1 MRSIAALFQI
11 ESRPMSTPNV
21 EAMKLD
27 ELNCWRIRHGQAEL
41 LVAQQGAQ
49 ILSYQLAGQ
58 PPLIWLND
66 EAVFKTGKS
75 IRAGVPVCWPW
86 FGNLARNPQSV
97 QAMRSSQEP
106 ATAHGFVRAMDWEL
120 AGIETEGESLKV
132 EFALPNPDGGFP
144 GWRHEVDLK
153 LSIRLDEQLHI
164 GLTSHN
170 RGNSSVT
177 ISQALHSYFAVS
189 DVRTVHV
196 EGLDGLNYVETLDA
210 WKTVKQIGDLQ
221 FTGETDRIYLD
232 TPQTL
237 SIVDPAWERRI
248 ELRSSGSR
256 SAVIWNPWVERAAAF
271 SDMADDGWQRML
283 CIETANVMDDVVV
296 LAPGSSHTLGVNI
309 ASKPL

>member
-1 MRSIAALFQI
+1 
-11 ESRPMSTPNV
+11 MSTPNV
-21 EAMKLD
+21 EAVKLD

-41 LVAQQGAQ
+41 LVAQQGAH

-86 FGNLARNPQSV
+86 FGVFERNPQSV
-97 QAMRSSQEP
+97 QAKRIGKEAP
-106 ATAHGFVRAMDWEL
+106 AAHGFVRAMDWEL
-120 AGIETEGESLKV
+120 GGIEAEGESLKV
-132 EFALPNPDGGFP
+132 EFLLPYPEGGFP
-144 GWRHEVDLK
+144 GWPHQVDLT

-164 GLTSHN
+164 HLISHN
-170 RGNSSVT
+170 RGAETVS

-189 DVRTVHV
+189 DVREVHV
-196 EGLDGLNYVETLDA
+196 EGVDGLNYIETLDN
-210 WKTVKQIGDLQ
+210 WKTVTQTGDLR

-232 TPQTL
+232 APPQL

-248 ELRSSGSR
+248 VLTSSGSR
-256 SAVIWNPWVERAAAF
+256 TAVIWNPWVDRAAAF

-283 CIETANVMDDVVV
+283 CIETANVMGDVVN
-296 LAPGSSHTLGVNI
+296 LKPGASHTLGVSVG
-309 ASKPL
+309 SKPL

>member
-1 MRSIAALFQI
+1 
-11 ESRPMSTPNV
+11 MSTPNV
-21 EAMKLD
+21 EAVKLD

-41 LVAQQGAQ
+41 LVAQQGAH

-86 FGNLARNPQSV
+86 FGVFDRNPQSV
-97 QAMRSSQEP
+97 QAMRVSNEAPS
-106 ATAHGFVRAMDWEL
+106 AHGFVRAMDWEL
-120 AGIETEGESLKV
+120 GGIEAEGESLKV
-132 EFALPNPDGGFP
+132 EFLLPYPDGGFP
-144 GWRHEVDLK
+144 GWPHQVDLT

-164 GLTSHN
+164 HLTSHN
-170 RGNSSVT
+170 RGAETVS

-189 DVRTVHV
+189 DVREVHV
-196 EGLDGLNYVETLDA
+196 EGVGGLKYIETLDN
-210 WKTVKQIGDLQ
+210 WKTVTQTGDLR

-232 TPQTL
+232 TPPQL

-248 ELRSSGSR
+248 VLTSVGSR
-256 SAVIWNPWVERAAAF
+256 TAVIWNPWIDRAAAF

-283 CIETANVMDDVVV
+283 CIETANVMGDVVN
-296 LAPGSSHTLGVNI
+296 LKPGASHTLGVSVG
-309 ASKPL
+309 SKPL

>member
-1 MRSIAALFQI
+1 
-11 ESRPMSTPNV
+11 MSTPNV
-21 EAMKLD
+21 EAVKLN

-41 LVAQQGAQ
+41 LVAQQGAH

-86 FGNLARNPQSV
+86 FGNFARNPQSV
-97 QAMRSSQEP
+97 QAMRISNEAPS
-106 ATAHGFVRAMDWEL
+106 AHGFVRAMDWEL
-120 AGIETEGESLKV
+120 GGIEAEGESLKV
-132 EFALPNPDGGFP
+132 EFLLPYPEGGFP
-144 GWRHEVDLK
+144 GWPHQVDLT

-164 GLTSHN
+164 QLTSHN
-170 RGNSSVT
+170 RGAETVS

-189 DVRTVHV
+189 DVRDVHV
-196 EGLDGLNYVETLDA
+196 EGLDGLNYIETLDN
-210 WKTVKQIGDLQ
+210 WKIVPQTGDLR

-232 TPQTL
+232 TPPQL

-248 ELRSSGSR
+248 VLTSTGSR
-256 SAVIWNPWVERAAAF
+256 TTVIWNPWIDRAAAF

-283 CIETANVMDDVVV
+283 CIETANVMGDVVN
-296 LAPGSSHTLGVNI
+296 LAPGASHTLGV
-309 ASKPL
+309 SVGSQPL